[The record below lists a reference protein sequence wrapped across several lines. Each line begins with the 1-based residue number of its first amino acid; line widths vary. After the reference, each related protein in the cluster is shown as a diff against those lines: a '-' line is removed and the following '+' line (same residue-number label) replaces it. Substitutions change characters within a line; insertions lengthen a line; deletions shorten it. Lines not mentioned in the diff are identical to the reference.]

1 MSTPA
6 TKSKKAKNTSRAS
19 KAAKPQ
25 SERRTASLPVRAR
38 YDAAQTTNNNR
49 RYYANADTLSANASN
64 SPEVRAILRSRA
76 RYEVDNNSWAK
87 GMSLTLAKSIIGKGP
102 RLQINESNRD
112 LNRLAESMWI
122 KWARKIRFASKLR
135 TMRKSRLADGEAFGI
150 IGINR
155 GIPGPINVDL
165 RLIEADQI
173 GSPERSY
180 EAVLSNNEIVDGI
193 EYDSF
198 GNETWFH
205 ILQSHPGSESL
216 DLGLSSRRI
225 AARQI
230 IHWQR
235 EDRAGLHRATPEI
248 TPALPLFGMLRRHAL
263 AVVDAAETA
272 ADYAVLFSTTLLGPD
287 ATATTVPEAEEFGS
301 MELERRM
308 GTFLPE
314 GWTASQMKAEQ
325 PTTMYDKFTKA
336 ILNEVARCL
345 EMPLNIA
352 TGNSGGYNMAS
363 GKLDGTILQDF
374 VDVERDDS
382 EIIVVER
389 MYDVFIRQL
398 TLLPEFA
405 EWRGREDQ
413 IKHQYFW
420 DGKKPVD
427 PTKQSTSEKIDL
439 SNGTTNLAAVYAGK
453 GQDWEPQQEQ
463 SVREKLAEVQ
473 TAKDLASEYGLTPEE
488 AVAIVTAEN
497 PINILIEEEK
507 DD

>member
-1 MSTPA
+1 MSKA
-6 TKSKKAKNTSRAS
+6 VSKSKKAT
-19 KAAKPQ
+19 KAAKPT
-25 SERRTASLPVRAR
+25 SVRRTASLPVRAR
-38 YDAAQTTNNNR
+38 YDAAQTTANNR
-49 RYYANADTLSANASN
+49 RYYVNADALSANASN
-64 SPEVRAILRSRA
+64 SPEVRAVLRSRA

-102 RLQINESNRD
+102 RLQMNETNRT
-112 LNRLAESMWI
+112 LNRLAELEWI
-122 KWARKIRFASKLR
+122 KWSRKIRFGSKLR
-135 TMRKSRLADGEAFGI
+135 TMRKSRLSDGEAFGI
-150 IGINR
+150 IGINK
-155 GIPGPINVDL
+155 GLSGPINVDL
-165 RLIEADQI
+165 RLIEADQV

-198 GNETWFH
+198 GNETYFH

-272 ADYAVLFSTTLLGPD
+272 ADYAVLFSTTLLGQD
-287 ATATTVPEAEEFGS
+287 ATATEVPEASEFGE
-301 MELERRM
+301 MELARRM

-314 GWTASQMKAEQ
+314 GWTANQMKAEQ
-325 PTTMYDKFTKA
+325 PTTVYDEFTKS

-352 TGNSGGYNMAS
+352 IGNSGGYNMAS
-363 GKLDGTILQDF
+363 GKLDGTIFRDF

-382 EIIVVER
+382 EIIVVDR
-389 MYDVFIRQL
+389 MYDVFISQL
-398 TLLPEFA
+398 ALLPEFA
-405 EWRGREDQ
+405 EWRGREDDL
-413 IKHQYFW
+413 KHQYFW
-420 DGKKPVD
+420 DGRKPVD

-439 SNGTTNLAAVYAGK
+439 SNGSTNLAEIQAGK
-453 GQDWEPQQEQ
+453 GRDWEPQQEQ
-463 SVREKLAEVQ
+463 GIREKLQEVQ
-473 TAKDLASEYGLTPEE
+473 TAKDLASEYDLTPEE
-488 AVAIVTAEN
+488 AIAIVTKEN
-497 PINILIEEEK
+497 PISIFIEEEK
-507 DD
+507 EPS